1 MIIHISGSSGSGK
14 TTIGN
19 KIKKM
24 FNNKVAV
31 FDVDDLH
38 MNPLT
43 RPKYWNKLNKTKTIT
58 EAKKVWKK
66 LIHKTITETIEKNSN
81 KIIVFVGLIQ
91 MSLPS
96 KYNKC
101 FYEIPNVNYKFF
113 LDVPIN
119 LLLER
124 YYTRLCYY
132 EKIGTKKQKEIYWK
146 NVGLNIQ
153 YIMGSQDIIDINI
166 ENIKHAKKYN
176 YKIMNSENIIKKLKK
191 IFNS

>member
-43 RPKYWNKLNKTKTIT
+43 RPKYWNELSKTKSIT

-81 KIIVFVGLIQ
+81 KIIIFVGLIQ

-101 FYEIPNVNYKFF
+101 FYEITNVNYKFF

-132 EKIGTKKQKEIYWK
+132 QKIGTKKQNEIYWK
-146 NVGLNIQ
+146 NVGLNKQ

-176 YKIMNSENIIKKLKK
+176 YKIMNSENIIKKTQK
-191 IFNS
+191 IFNL

>member
-43 RPKYWNKLNKTKTIT
+43 RPKYWNELSKTKSIT

-81 KIIVFVGLIQ
+81 KIIIFVGLIQ

-101 FYEIPNVNYKFF
+101 FYEITNVNYKFF

-132 EKIGTKKQKEIYWK
+132 QKIGTKKQNEIYWK
-146 NVGLNIQ
+146 NVGLNKQ

-176 YKIMNSENIIKKLKK
+176 YKIMNNENIIKKLKK

>member
-1 MIIHISGSSGSGK
+1 M
-14 TTIGN
+14 
-19 KIKKM
+19 
-24 FNNKVAV
+24 
-31 FDVDDLH
+31 
-38 MNPLT
+38 
-43 RPKYWNKLNKTKTIT
+43 
-58 EAKKVWKK
+58 EK

-81 KIIVFVGLIQ
+81 KIIIFVGLIQ
-91 MSLPS
+91 MSLPY

-101 FYEIPNVNYKFF
+101 FYEITNVNYKFF
-113 LDVPIN
+113 LDIPIN

-132 EKIGTKKQKEIYWK
+132 QKIGTKKQNEIYWK
-146 NVGLNIQ
+146 NVGLNKQ

-176 YKIMNSENIIKKLKK
+176 YKIMNNENIIKKLKK